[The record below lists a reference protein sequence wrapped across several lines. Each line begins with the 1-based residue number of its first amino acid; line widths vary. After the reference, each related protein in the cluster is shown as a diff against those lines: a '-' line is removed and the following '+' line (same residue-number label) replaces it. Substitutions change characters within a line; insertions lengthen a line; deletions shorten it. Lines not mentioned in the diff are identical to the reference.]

1 MFLQDKKEIK
11 MKKNNKIQL
20 GVSMLCALA
29 LAGCVTTDATSKDMD
44 SDKVGISTIVQIP
57 ESQIKSEAKKD
68 TFIEQDIN
76 VRLIYKKSGIEE
88 FTISSEADIRDV
100 QAFLITFYKR
110 ALKPK
115 LIKGETLNQGELDVL
130 QIILDFQSV
139 VLHSFSFCAYSELM
153 GNEVITPKTKEIKTR
168 PKTSDIIIN
177 ATVAGVAVGAVD
189 VVGVG
194 TYYDLQT
201 YKKMDVYDAERNTD
215 HLDVFKTQIE
225 NFYNNNN
232 NLSKKIKL
240 WTTYSKKYN
249 TKEIFENMHS
259 PYDGEKF
266 IKSLDLN
273 RIIDEQTPMPI
284 RDQAVCW
291 STLAES
297 LNFYTRD
304 MRDLNTDIS
313 KCIMLTVDSYNRTML
328 EDLRMNYADKCK
340 IAFYNFRDIFY
351 AYPFIVAC
359 NELAAEVNDA
369 RTWVPFANNKQAM
382 IDSAMKFCEL
392 TSVRG
397 NDMVKNLSNSY
408 AAKAYADTLKF
419 LKNKAGERAFQ
430 EILNK
435 CQLWSLDES
444 EFNTDDEVFGERDL
458 KRMK

>member
-1 MFLQDKKEIK
+1 
-11 MKKNNKIQL
+11 
-20 GVSMLCALA
+20 
-29 LAGCVTTDATSKDMD
+29 
-44 SDKVGISTIVQIP
+44 
-57 ESQIKSEAKKD
+57 
-68 TFIEQDIN
+68 
-76 VRLIYKKSGIEE
+76 
-88 FTISSEADIRDV
+88 
-100 QAFLITFYKR
+100 
-110 ALKPK
+110 
-115 LIKGETLNQGELDVL
+115 
-130 QIILDFQSV
+130 
-139 VLHSFSFCAYSELM
+139 M
-153 GNEVITPKTKEIKTR
+153 GNEVITPKTKEIKSR

-177 ATVAGVAVGAVD
+177 ATVAGVAVGAVG

-369 RTWVPFANNKQAM
+369 RTWVPFFNDKQAM
-382 IDSAMKFCEL
+382 TDSAMKFCEL

>member
-1 MFLQDKKEIK
+1 MFLQYKKESR

-29 LAGCVTTDATSKDMD
+29 LVGCVTTDATSKDMD

-153 GNEVITPKTKEIKTR
+153 GNEVITPKKKEIKSR

-177 ATVAGVAVGAVD
+177 ATVAGVAVGAVG

-259 PYDGEKF
+259 PYDGEKY
-266 IKSLDLN
+266 IKSLDLK
-273 RIIDEQTPMPI
+273 RIIDEETPMPI

-382 IDSAMKFCEL
+382 TDSAMKFCEL

>member
-1 MFLQDKKEIK
+1 
-11 MKKNNKIQL
+11 
-20 GVSMLCALA
+20 MLCALA

-177 ATVAGVAVGAVD
+177 ETVAGVAVGAVD